1 MEILKKYA
9 TKKLIFMSAF
19 IFSGIYT
26 VLYIIG
32 KAMSGS
38 TVSSDISSLT
48 SLMSTISTIIT
59 VIQIVFYLSLAV
71 ALIGAV
77 LGGVYFF
84 TKDKSDYVML
94 GEFVG
99 YALSFVLLALSVS
112 GINALVKVVK
122 VMASGDYSSILSMD
136 YSGMQSA
143 LERTGDCMNYFQWLM
158 IILFVFN
165 LFIFLVMKNIIK
177 LNGFSYSLDENA
189 GAGGRI
195 ISYDPQTGQP
205 IYENVSQSSGTNSNV
220 DLGAFFKS
228 KNGKIVI
235 GVIATIVV
243 AFGGYKIYDTYLN
256 KTTVKL
262 LENVEVEFTGF
273 DGSGRVN
280 ACRLGD
286 VDYDKTDV
294 ELTNFINSI
303 TLKYDVKDTLKNGD
317 EVEIT
322 ATYDHDKADALK
334 LNIEDATTKVKVKG
348 LTERY
353 KTASKVPNKISS
365 DVKKLMDE
373 EVKERYDDRQSSY
386 SSYKSSFVSMYYAYD
401 ESDLSMPNDYCIGI
415 YKIDYTTTFGSSTE
429 TETYYIAAYLNK
441 INSDYSTS
449 DKHTVYTT
457 NLYDSSY
464 KKLSDESQLE
474 TAVEDRFD
482 DYQISKFD

>member
-1 MEILKKYA
+1 M
-9 TKKLIFMSAF
+9 
-19 IFSGIYT
+19 
-26 VLYIIG
+26 
-32 KAMSGS
+32 
-38 TVSSDISSLT
+38 
-48 SLMSTISTIIT
+48 IST
-59 VIQIVFYLSLAV
+59 
-71 ALIGAV
+71 LI
-77 LGGVYFF
+77 
-84 TKDKSDYVML
+84 KW
-94 GEFVG
+94 
-99 YALSFVLLALSVS
+99 
-112 GINALVKVVK
+112 
-122 VMASGDYSSILSMD
+122 YS
-136 YSGMQSA
+136 
-143 LERTGDCMNYFQWLM
+143 
-158 IILFVFN
+158 
-165 LFIFLVMKNIIK
+165 
-177 LNGFSYSLDENA
+177 
-189 GAGGRI
+189 
-195 ISYDPQTGQP
+195 
-205 IYENVSQSSGTNSNV
+205 
-220 DLGAFFKS
+220 
-228 KNGKIVI
+228 
-235 GVIATIVV
+235 
-243 AFGGYKIYDTYLN
+243 GYKIYDTYFN
-256 KTTVKL
+256 KTTIKV

-273 DGSGRVN
+273 DGSGRVS

-373 EVKERYDDRQSSY
+373 KVKTNFDDKKY
-386 SSYKSSFVSMYYAYD
+386 GFMSYKSSFVSMYYGYD
-401 ESDLSMPNDYCIGI
+401 DTNTYSPDDCCIGI
-415 YKIDYTTTFGSSTE
+415 YKIEMTTSYSTPT